1 MAVPDDMPAPAQDA
15 PPTAVVAR
23 PANHGAAPAVQ
34 QTLALP
40 AVPDAPVDTAPR
52 AVAKRLWLCLYL
64 PELSLDALRGH
75 AAGPFAVFEE
85 QHGVRRVLMV
95 DAAAEAADIEP
106 GLSVNAALSLC
117 PELLLME
124 RDPAREDALVQRL
137 AAWADRFTSF
147 VVVESANALLLEVA
161 GSLRLYGG
169 LDRIRRDISHALAV
183 RGVHLVMAAAPTPL
197 ASLWLARA
205 GFADTSEPGDSQQLA
220 GRLRKVPLACT
231 GWSDNVIDKLR
242 GMGLT
247 YVGDCMR
254 LPRQG
259 FARRFGVRLL
269 NELDRAL
276 GRLPDP
282 REHFRSPERFS
293 ADYEFDAE
301 LSNSE
306 QILHACR
313 ELLYRLERFLRRRQV
328 QIQRVRISFFHLQAD
343 ATHLVLGCVRAG
355 QGVEHWFELLQLRFE
370 QTALPAPVIAL
381 RLCGGRGE
389 SASLNTPE
397 LLEVGK
403 HQSASDPIEHLVERL
418 HARMGSDA
426 VQGVTTVAEHR
437 PQYAW
442 RPTPAVEAP
451 PHCAA
456 VAGFWNEADVPRLLP
471 DIQRTQSLLLRR
483 PLWMLE
489 VPEPLPV
496 RDGCPCYRGSRLRL
510 SGPERLESGWWDDAG
525 IARDYFV
532 ARDDDGVCLW
542 VYRDRRK
549 GRDEGE
555 RATWYL
561 HGMFG

>member
-1 MAVPDDMPAPAQDA
+1 M
-15 PPTAVVAR
+15 
-23 PANHGAAPAVQ
+23 Q

-40 AVPDAPVDTAPR
+40 AVPERPTTDADSR
-52 AVAKRLWLCLYL
+52 AIAKRLWLCLYL

-85 QHGVRRVLMV
+85 QQGVRRVLMV

-117 PELLLME
+117 PELTLLE
-124 RDPAREDALVQRL
+124 RDPAREDSLMQQL

-147 VVVESANALLLEVA
+147 VVVESADALLLEVA

-169 LDRIRRDISHALAV
+169 LDRIRRDVFRALGV
-183 RGVHLVMAAAPTPL
+183 RGVSLVMAAAPTPL

-205 GFADTSEPGDSQQLA
+205 GLKDTSEPGDSRQLA
-220 GRLRKVPLACT
+220 GRLRQVPLTCT
-231 GWSDNVIDKLR
+231 GWPASAIDKLR
-242 GMGLT
+242 GMGLG

-293 ADYEFDAE
+293 ADYEFECEQSDSE
-301 LSNSE
+301 L
-306 QILHACR
+306 ILNACR
-313 ELLYRLERFLRRRQV
+313 ELLCRLERFLRSRQV
-328 QIQRVRISFFHLQAD
+328 QIQRVRFSFFHLQAD
-343 ATHLVLGCVRAG
+343 ATHLVLGCVRSG
-355 QGVEHWFELLQLRFE
+355 QGVEHWSELLRLRFE
-370 QTALPAPVIAL
+370 QIELPAPVIAL

-389 SASLNTPE
+389 AASLKTPE
-397 LLEVGK
+397 LLDAGK
-403 HQSASDPIEHLVERL
+403 RSASDPIEHLVERL
-418 HARMGSDA
+418 HARMGAEA

-456 VAGFWNEADVPRLLP
+456 VGGHWNEAEMPRLLP
-471 DIQRTQSLLLRR
+471 DVQRTQSLLLRR
-483 PLWMLE
+483 PLWMLDM
-489 VPEPLPV
+489 PEPLPI
-496 RDGCPCYRGSRLRL
+496 RDGRPYYRGSRLML
-510 SGPERLESGWWDDAG
+510 SGPERLESGWWDEAG

-532 ARDDDGVCLW
+532 ARDDEGVCLW
-542 VYRDRRK
+542 VYRDRRDR
-549 GRDEGE
+549 GGQ
-555 RATWYL
+555 ATWYL